1 MAKIQVHLN
10 NETSELE
17 VLRQGNHLRV
27 VRDGQTTELHILQA
41 DANTFVLE
49 VERPDGSRQCIRA
62 AAHVAGDKRQLWVNG
77 RSFTYERLRPHAAG
91 ISSDDSSLAAS
102 IPAVVSEILVAVGD
116 EVAAGDKLILL
127 ESMKMVI
134 PIQAP
139 YAGVVTAIHC
149 QTGESVQAGIPL
161 IALEKNEPIT
171 P

>member
-1 MAKIQVHLN
+1 MTKIQVSLDG
-10 NETSELE
+10 ETAELE
-17 VLRQGNHLRV
+17 VMRQGDHLRV
-27 VRDGQTTELHILQA
+27 MRDGQTTELHILQA

-77 RSFTYERLRPHAAG
+77 RSFTYERLRQRPG
-91 ISSDDSSLAAS
+91 GGSTQDGSLAAA

-116 EVAAGDKLILL
+116 RVETGDKLILL

-134 PIQAP
+134 PVQAP
-139 YAGVVTAIHC
+139 HDGVVTAVHC

-161 IALEKNEPIT
+161 IELEEKDD
-171 P
+171 